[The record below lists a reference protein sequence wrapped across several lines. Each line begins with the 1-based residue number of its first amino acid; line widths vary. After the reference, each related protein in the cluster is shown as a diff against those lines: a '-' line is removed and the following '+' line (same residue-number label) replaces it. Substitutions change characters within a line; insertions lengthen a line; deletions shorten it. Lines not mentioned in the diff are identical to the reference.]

1 MLHHIP
7 SKSRNA
13 IPFLNDGDRMPSWW
27 EEIRFFYFILMFLFL
42 NEIVFLWDGF
52 GIEKIIRNKIINLD
66 FVEA

>member
-1 MLHHIP
+1 
-7 SKSRNA
+7 
-13 IPFLNDGDRMPSWW
+13 MPSWW